1 MLAHIEPEN
10 AEVEDAAQLLAVIL
24 PNAVQVL
31 ALPGRI
37 RRKGISRGRP
47 GDALR
52 RQDPV
57 RGLVEPQLL
66 PGVSDA
72 LHMATEHGINFRY
85 SELALMC
92 DRESSEQLK
101 LHGKAAAASVLLRD
115 PMSTVSGNFCMVVN
129 MFAQEGS
136 ADQS

>member
-1 MLAHIEPEN
+1 MGPSAGKQGTRYFASNCWTHIEPED

-47 GDALR
+47 GNVLC

-66 PGVSDA
+66 PGVSDVLHMPQSMA
-72 LHMATEHGINFRY
+72 LHQGIERW
-85 SELALMC
+85 
-92 DRESSEQLK
+92 R
-101 LHGKAAAASVLLRD
+101 
-115 PMSTVSGNFCMVVN
+115 
-129 MFAQEGS
+129 
-136 ADQS
+136 